1 METKKVFK
9 YFTIYNHEKEEEFL
23 REMSKAGW
31 RFTNV
36 SSFGMYH
43 FEKAEPEDVVY
54 RLDYNQEGRENKSE
68 YVQMFSDCGWEYI
81 QDYAEYSYFR
91 KPAAEADGNEEIF
104 CDDESKFEMLKR
116 VFKGRVRLLI
126 ILFFLILIP
135 NFIMLVLKHNY
146 IFAVIYS
153 LIILLYIVLFLKFII
168 KCIKYINITKK

>member
-36 SSFGMYH
+36 SSFCMYH
-43 FEKAEPEDVVY
+43 FEKAEPEDVIY
-54 RLDYNQEGRENKSE
+54 RLDYNKEGRENKSE

-91 KPAAEADGNEEIF
+91 KSAAEADGNEEIF
-104 CDDESKFEMLKR
+104 CDDESKLEMLKR
-116 VFKGRVRLLI
+116 VFMGRVRLLI

-135 NFIMLVLKHNY
+135 NFVMLVLKHNY
-146 IFAVIYS
+146 ILATIYS

-168 KCIKYINITKK
+168 KFMRYTKITKK